1 MQRRL
6 YFILGMIVALSCG
19 VEPAFAD
26 DSSAIEVG
34 ASQSRFLLGDGDA
47 ATDSADP
54 PAESEPYEIA
64 PAHFEIPELDLSGRM
79 IISLDE
85 ALDIVAHESYAARA
99 ARATFER
106 SRFNVDLALAPFDTV
121 LQVTSGMNSAERTGA
136 SSLATSSSISTSK
149 SAYYSVGL
157 SERFPS
163 GDRFSISHELARS
176 EISQA
181 GATVQTIPK
190 SYTGSAGFR
199 WTHPLGR
206 GFGRAA
212 NWFEVRQAL
221 NRQSYEE
228 LRLDETARDLRYQ
241 TFVLYYTIVSQR
253 QALNVRRTNLEAAI
267 RLLERNYERHKVGL
281 SIRADVLQAI
291 NNVLIQKGR
300 IVDDQKRYIDLLD
313 ELGLLLG
320 VAQPLDVL
328 PDLDISPTELILDI
342 EEDWPRVRAASAEL
356 EDAQTTLRNTELS
369 VGYLRSEMRPDL
381 SLTVDYERQGEA
393 GTAGTA
399 MRNLDDESYSLTL
412 VYNLPWAKR
421 SGKARLAQGEQ
432 DLETAKINFERANQE
447 LRQEWEG
454 LFRELRSKEVQL
466 ELSDSNVTVA
476 RENFNIQLERNKVG
490 LAETLDVIQAQ
501 ESLLEA
507 ELGRLNAQI
516 DYQTTYLNIL
526 SMVGDI

>member
-1 MQRRL
+1 MQRHL
-6 YFILGMIVALSCG
+6 CLVLGVVAALICA
-19 VEPAFAD
+19 VTLALAD

-34 ASQSRFLLGDGDA
+34 ATQSRFLHGSNGADA
-47 ATDSADP
+47 A
-54 PAESEPYEIA
+54 PAEAPAGAEPYEID
-64 PAHFEIPELDLSGRM
+64 PSLFEIPELDLSGRM
-79 IISLDE
+79 VISLEE
-85 ALDIVAHESYAARA
+85 ALDVVTRESYTMRA

-106 SRFNVDLALAPFDTV
+106 SRFSVDLALAPFDTV
-121 LQVTSGMNSAERTGA
+121 LQVTSGLNSTERSGA

-149 SAYYSVGL
+149 STYYSVEL
-157 SERFPS
+157 SERFPG
-163 GDRFSISHELARS
+163 GDRFSVSHQLSRS
-176 EISQA
+176 EISQV
-181 GATVQTIPK
+181 GAAAQTIPK
-190 SYTGSAGFR
+190 SYGGKVGFR

-221 NRQSYEE
+221 NRQPYEK
-228 LRLDETARDLRYQ
+228 LRLDETTRDLRYQ
-241 TFVLYYTIVSQR
+241 TFILYYTLVSQQ
-253 QALNVRRTNLEAAI
+253 QALHVRRTNLEAAI

-281 SIRADVLQAI
+281 SIRADVLQAV
-291 NNVLIQKGR
+291 NNVLTQKGR
-300 IVDDQKRYIDLLD
+300 MVDDQKRYIDFLD

-320 VAQPLDVL
+320 VDQPLDVL
-328 PDLDISPTELILDI
+328 PELDVSPAELNVDV
-342 EEDWPRVRAASAEL
+342 EEDWPRVRAASARL
-356 EDAQTTLRNTELS
+356 EDAQTVLRNTELS
-369 VGYLRSEMRPDL
+369 VGYLRSELRPDL

-393 GTAGTA
+393 GTAGAA
-399 MRNLDDESYSLTL
+399 MRNLDDESYSLML
-412 VYNLPWAKR
+412 VYTLPWAKR

-432 DLETAKINFERANQE
+432 DLEAARISFEKANQE

-454 LFRELRSKEVQL
+454 LFRELGSKKVQL

-476 RENFNIQLERNKVG
+476 RENFNIQVERNKVG

-516 DYQTTYLNIL
+516 DYQATYLKIL

>member
-1 MQRRL
+1 MQHRFC
-6 YFILGMIVALSCG
+6 FILGVIVALSCSAT
-19 VEPAFAD
+19 PAFAD
-26 DSSAIEVG
+26 DSSAIEVS
-34 ASQSRFLLGDGDA
+34 ASQSRFLLSKGDI
-47 ATDSADP
+47 ATDSVDASD
-54 PAESEPYEIA
+54 ASEPYEID
-64 PAHFEIPELDLSGRM
+64 PAHFEVPKLDLSGRM
-79 IISLDE
+79 VISLEE
-85 ALDIVAHESYAARA
+85 ALDIVANESYAARA
-99 ARATFER
+99 ALATFER

-121 LQVTSGMNSAERTGA
+121 LQVTSGLNSAERTGA

-163 GDRFSISHELARS
+163 GDRFSVSHELARS
-176 EISQA
+176 EISQV
-181 GATVQTIPK
+181 GAAAQAIPK
-190 SYTGSAGFR
+190 SYTGSASFR

-206 GFGRAA
+206 GLGRAA

-221 NRQSYEE
+221 NRQLYEE

-267 RLLERNYERHKVGL
+267 QLLERNYERHKVGL
-281 SIRADVLQAI
+281 SIRADVLQAE

-300 IVDDQKRYIDLLD
+300 MVDDQRMFIDLLD

-320 VAQPLDVL
+320 VSQPLDVL
-328 PDLDISPTELILDI
+328 PDLDISPAELILDI
-342 EEDWPRVRAASAEL
+342 EEDWPRVRAASAGL
-356 EDAQTTLRNTELS
+356 EDAQTTLQNTELS
-369 VGYLRSEMRPDL
+369 VRYLRSELRPDL

-393 GTAGTA
+393 GTAGAA
-399 MRNLDDESYSLTL
+399 MRNLDDESYSLML
-412 VYNLPWAKR
+412 VYNLPWSKR

-466 ELSDSNVTVA
+466 ELSDSSVAVA
-476 RENFNIQLERNKVG
+476 RENFDIQLERNKVG